1 MTLLSKVVWH
11 EGMHLA
17 QHHFQTQSRYFEDS
31 VRFALGQLYYKPYGV
46 SAGELDENAIVNGVV
61 SLVHAQGVM
70 PDGLAFYMPDADPIP
85 DARDIRSVFSP
96 THDSHL
102 VMLAVPPFLQNG
114 ANCEQPRSSNG
125 QSRFRL
131 ESAVR
136 SR

>member
-17 QHHFQTQSRYFEDS
+17 QHHFQTQSRYFEDTF
-31 VRFALGQLYYKPYGV
+31 RFALAQLYYKPYGV
-46 SAGELDENAIVNGVV
+46 TATELDSHAIANGVV

-85 DARDIRSVFSP
+85 DARDVRAVFSP

-102 VMLAVPPFLQNG
+102 VMLAVPAFVQGG
-114 ANCEQPRSSNG
+114 ANCQQPRSPNG
-125 QSRFRL
+125 HAPRFRL
-131 ESAVR
+131 EPR
-136 SR
+136 

>member
-31 VRFALGQLYYKPYGV
+31 VRFALAQLYYKPYGV
-46 SAGELDENAIVNGVV
+46 TAFELDAHAIANGVV

-85 DARDIRSVFSP
+85 DAY
-96 THDSHL
+96 
-102 VMLAVPPFLQNG
+102 
-114 ANCEQPRSSNG
+114 
-125 QSRFRL
+125 SRRRTTAI
-131 ESAVR
+131 S
-136 SR
+136 